1 MFAEQF
7 ANVRTKSP
15 LIHNITNYV
24 TVNDCANMVLACG
37 ASPIM
42 ADDAAEVED
51 ITTIC
56 GGLNINI
63 GTLNSR
69 TIESMLKA
77 GKKANVLGHPV
88 VLDPVGAGASALRT
102 ETAYRLLDEV
112 RFTVIR
118 GNISEVK
125 TLASGAG
132 TTKGVDAD
140 VADRVTEENL
150 DGAVAFAKAFAAKTG
165 AVVAITGAID
175 IVADGAKAYCIRNG
189 HPMMSAITGTGCQLS
204 ALTAAFVTANPGHP
218 LEAAA
223 AKYGEIKACSGNTSI
238 FLYPGVKFNCIDGLI
253 TNFHLPESTLVMLV
267 SALAGKENIL
277 HAYEVAV
284 QEKYR
289 FFSFGDAMLIL

>member
-15 LIHNITNYV
+15 LIHNIINYV

-77 GKKANVLGHPV
+77 GKKANTLGHPV

-102 ETAYRLLDEV
+102 GTAYRLLDEV

-140 VADRVTEENL
+140 VADKVTEENL
-150 DGAVAFAKAFAAKTG
+150 DSAVAFAKKFAAQTG
-165 AVVAITGAID
+165 AVIAITGAID
-175 IVADGAKAYCIRNG
+175 IVADAQKAYVIRNG
-189 HPMMSAITGTGCQLS
+189 NAMMSSITGTGCQLS
-204 ALTAAFVTANPGHP
+204 ALTAPFVPANPGHP

-223 AKYGEIKACSGNTSI
+223 AAVCAMGLAGEIAHKRLTPQDGNATYRSYI
-238 FLYPGVKFNCIDGLI
+238 IDAI
-253 TNFHLPESTLVMLV
+253 YNMTPEQLEEG
-267 SALAGKENIL
+267 AN
-277 HAYEVAV
+277 YEV
-284 QEKYR
+284 R
-289 FFSFGDAMLIL
+289 